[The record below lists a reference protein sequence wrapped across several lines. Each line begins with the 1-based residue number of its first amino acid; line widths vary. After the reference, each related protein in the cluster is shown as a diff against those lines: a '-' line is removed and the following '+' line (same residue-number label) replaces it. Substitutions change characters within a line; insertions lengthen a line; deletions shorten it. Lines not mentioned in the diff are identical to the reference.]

1 MNRKQRRA
9 SERTYPPAAAAAT
22 NQSTAA
28 MFQSARQASRAG
40 DLKTA
45 ADLYQK
51 ILALDPRHVP
61 ALDGLGGVYFAQGK
75 IAEASALLAQVPP
88 LAPLVLEQFNKVLD
102 LLVTLHP
109 SVGEAMQKATAA
121 WPRLLTP
128 EDMFG
133 AGLSA
138 IISDPY
144 LRTVLAS
151 TVVRDL
157 GLERVLTAQ
166 RAAILAAA
174 VDDAPVTD
182 AVLGFCSALAQQC
195 FINEYIWAVSAEQ
208 AAQLE
213 TLRARLAGA
222 MERHE
227 PIAPLWTLVL
237 AMYAA
242 LYELPGAKALGERDW
257 PAPAAAV
264 IAQQIREPREEQA
277 LRASMPRLTPIGD
290 GVTATVRQQYEE
302 NPYPRWV
309 LLVDA
314 QRQIPVDEYLR
325 HLFPAAPYRVVGEPD
340 QLDILVAGCG
350 TGRYALEVAQSYRNA
365 HVLGVDLSLSSL
377 ASAKRRTPP
386 RLAGKIE
393 FAQADIFK
401 LAAIERRFDVIN
413 ASGVLH
419 HTADPLGAWREL
431 LKLLKPNGV
440 IQVGLYSAYGRREV
454 LATRALVAAR
464 GYRSTV
470 EDIRR
475 CRQDLLG
482 EPQRFG
488 YMQWKDFFSTSECRD
503 LLFHVHEQQFT
514 IPEIKAFITENDLN
528 FIGFEIQPDDMHRQL
543 RQLFIANNWSL
554 GDLDRWDALERDNP
568 DMFSTMYGFWI
579 QKN

>member
-9 SERTYPPAAAAAT
+9 NEKALPLAAPAATKQDTAT
-22 NQSTAA
+22 

-40 DLKTA
+40 DLKA
-45 ADLYQK
+45 ATDLYQK
-51 ILALDPRHVP
+51 ILAFDPHYVP

-75 IAEASALLAQVPP
+75 ITEASALLAQVPP
-88 LAPLVLEQFNKVLD
+88 LAPLVLEQFNRVLD

-109 SVGEAMQKATAA
+109 QVGEAMKKTTAA

-128 EDMFG
+128 DDMFG

-138 IISDPY
+138 VVGDPY
-144 LRTVLAS
+144 LRTVLTS

-157 GLERVLTAQ
+157 ALERVLTAQ
-166 RAAILAAA
+166 RASILAAA
-174 VDDAPVTD
+174 ASDAPATETLL
-182 AVLGFCSALAQQC
+182 AFCGALAQQC
-195 FINEYIWAVSAEQ
+195 FINEYIWAVSAKET
-208 AAQLE
+208 AELE
-213 TLRARLAGA
+213 TLRAKLGAGIA
-222 MERHE
+222 RGE
-227 PIAPLWTLVL
+227 PVAPLWMLAL

-242 LYELPGAKALGERDW
+242 LYELPEAQALGDRDW

-264 IAQQIREPREEQA
+264 VAQQIREPREEQA
-277 LRASMPRLTPIGD
+277 LRSSIPKLTAIGD
-290 GVTATVRQQYEE
+290 GVTAKVRQQYEE

-325 HLFPAAPYRVVGEPD
+325 HLFPAAPYRLVGEPD

-350 TGRYALEVAQSYRNA
+350 TGRYALELAQSYRNA
-365 HVLGVDLSLSSL
+365 NVLGVDLSLASL
-377 ASAKRRTPP
+377 ASAKRRAPS

-401 LAAIERRFDVIN
+401 IAAIERRFDLIN

-440 IQVGLYSAYGRREV
+440 MQVGLYSTYGRRDV
-454 LATRALVAAR
+454 LATRALVAER
-464 GYRSTV
+464 GYQSTV
-470 EDIRR
+470 EGIRR
-475 CRQDLLG
+475 CRQDLLS

-488 YMQWKDFFSTSECRD
+488 YMQWNDFFSTSDCRD

-514 IPEIKAFITENDLN
+514 IPEIKAFITDNGLN
-528 FIGFEIQPDDMHRQL
+528 FIGFEIKPDEMHRQL
-543 RQLFIANNWSL
+543 RQHFTANGWSL

-568 DMFSTMYGFWI
+568 DMFSAMYGFWI